1 MSKNKTTAEFRFD
14 QVMHTIDRSFDA
26 GNKENFILNEI
37 LLVISIFLMYLVG
50 LSIMES
56 AGLIIISHKAKD
68 FIHYSEIFFGI
79 LFLIEFILRTIYV
92 YIPDKK
98 FSDPYTWISAIVIAS
113 LLIPQFFNVAF
124 LRLIWIV
131 KMFKIYHM
139 RKESHTMIAQNPQIA
154 LNKKSN

>member
-1 MSKNKTTAEFRFD
+1 MNKNQTTAEHRFA
-14 QVMHTIDRSFDA
+14 QMMLTVDRSFDA
-26 GNKENFILNEI
+26 GNKENFVLNEV

-56 AGLIIISHKAKD
+56 AGLIIISQKAKD
-68 FIHYSEIFFGI
+68 FIHYSELFFGA
-79 LFLIEFILRTIYV
+79 LFLIEFALRTIYV

-98 FSDPYTWISAIVIAS
+98 FSDPYTWISAIVIIS

-139 RKESHTMIAQNPQIA
+139 RRESNEMIAKHPEIA
-154 LNKKSN
+154 LKKHH